1 MLWQTGG
8 SITQYCCLY
17 GGCRQ
22 TKLVTWLRL
31 DTTKVYV
38 AFFLV
43 TFLSVLHMVALII
56 EPFLY
61 KGNTSLLFSVVVF
74 A

>member
-1 MLWQTGG
+1 MAAGE
-8 SITQYCCLY
+8 
-17 GGCRQ
+17 

-31 DTTKVYV
+31 DTTNVYG

-43 TFLSVLHMVALII
+43 TFLSILFMIVLII
-56 EPFLY
+56 APFLY